1 MENRT
6 TTVNLFEYRDYRKFL
21 KDWYEGAQNRR
32 PRYSFR
38 ALAQRAGFKSSN
50 FLMLVM
56 QGKRNLTEESSAKV
70 GRALGLNKQEG
81 EFFRNLVFFN
91 QAETHEAKNIH
102 FKRLIQSKKFSL
114 LKPIEKK
121 NYEYYSSWYHPVVR
135 ELVVSGDFDGTS
147 DWIANKIFPP
157 ITPAQAAKS
166 IELLEKIGLIEKT
179 PDNKWKQPQTL
190 LTTGPEL
197 ISVVVHNYH
206 KALLELTMGVMDR
219 LSMRHRDVSAM
230 TLGIKRERLPQLR
243 EKIREFRREIL
254 KMVADD
260 TEPDDVVQLNI
271 QFFPV
276 TKIPEGDKEKKGRT
290 P

>member
-1 MENRT
+1 MTRRE
-6 TTVNLFEYRDYRKFL
+6 TTVNLFEYRDYRKYL
-21 KDWYEGAQNRR
+21 KDWYGAAQNQR

-56 QGKRNLTEESSAKV
+56 QGKRNLTEESTAKV
-70 GRALGLNKQEG
+70 ARALSLHKQEG
-81 EFFRNLVFFN
+81 EFFRNLVLFN
-91 QAETHEAKNIH
+91 QAETHEEKDIH
-102 FKRLIQSKKFSL
+102 FRQLIQSKKFSL
-114 LKPIEKK
+114 LRPIEKK

-135 ELVVSGDFDGTS
+135 ELVVAKEFDGTPE
-147 DWIANKIFPP
+147 WIAEKIYPP

-179 PDNKWKQPQTL
+179 QDNKWKQPQTL

-206 KALLELTMGVMDR
+206 KALLDLTLGIMDK
-219 LSMRHRDVSAM
+219 LSMRYRDVSAM
-230 TLGIKRERLPQLR
+230 TLGIRRERLPQLR
-243 EKIREFRREIL
+243 DKVREFRREIL
-254 KMVADD
+254 KLVADD

-276 TKIPEGDKEKKGRT
+276 TKIAEGESEKKGKT

>member
-1 MENRT
+1 MNEEKQKI
-6 TTVNLFEYRDYRKFL
+6 NLFEYRDYRKFL

-56 QGKRNLTEESSAKV
+56 QGKRNLTEESVAKV
-70 GRALGLNKQEG
+70 ARALGLNKQEG
-81 EFFRNLVFFN
+81 EFFRNLVLFN
-91 QAETHEAKNIH
+91 QAETHEEKDTH
-102 FKRLIQSKKFSL
+102 LRRLVQSKKFQQ

-135 ELVVSGDFDGTS
+135 ELVVSKEFDGTPE
-147 DWIANKIFPP
+147 WIAAKIFPP

-166 IELLEKIGLIEKT
+166 IELLEKMGLIEKS

-197 ISVVVHNYH
+197 VSVVVHNYH
-206 KALLELTMGVMDR
+206 KALLDVTKAMMDR
-219 LSMRHRDVSAM
+219 LSMRFRDVSAM
-230 TLGIKRERLPQLR
+230 TLGIRKERLPQLR
-243 EKIREFRREIL
+243 EKIREFRREVM
-254 KMVADD
+254 KMVAED
-260 TEPDDVVQLNI
+260 TEPEHVVQLNI

-276 TKIPEGDKEKKGRT
+276 TKIPEGEGAKEGRT
-290 P
+290 S